1 MANFRLAITEREA
14 QGLESQSRWG
24 VREKNK
30 PRDARML
37 LNHMHGNIGVIMIR
51 VIIILIICNAKLTL

>member
-24 VREKNK
+24 VRKKNK
-30 PRDARML
+30 PRDDRML
-37 LNHMHGNIGVIMIR
+37 LNHMHGSIGVIMIR